1 MKPKDT
7 ATPRSSPLWAD
18 AAALAF
24 LAAFAWAITLI

>member
-1 MKPKDT
+1 MKPT
-7 ATPRSSPLWAD
+7 QTGTQGASPLWAD